1 MTTVPVTDL
10 GLRVPT
16 VNETGGTPPVNGQDF
31 MGKFRSAIE
40 SQASALN
47 IEQAQPQDTT
57 QTRTSTQTDE
67 APKEVDRTP
76 KASPDRESVKS
87 NVEKQPTKT
96 GKDEVTAEDA
106 EKEAETISPET
117 VEVIE
122 EAVEQIVNEIAQMLD
137 LTPEEVQSVI
147 DDMGLTTADLLDP
160 VNMTG
165 LVTKLS
171 GNQDAVALLTDDSL
185 YQTLGTLQEF
195 VTDTREDLMDKLDL
209 SQEALNEVLIRTE
222 EPVQQPSEADMD
234 PIPAEPIPA
243 EVKPAV
249 ENPLEGMKDYKMT
262 TTVDGETVTMDVRV
276 DDTTGAQTVTDVTR
290 SDPQQSE
297 QQRQPSEQNFG
308 QETKREDSPEVPLF
322 TQTTTQLNTENIQD
336 FTAMTEEV
344 TGFRTEAA
352 DIAEQIMESMRANIR
367 ADVTELEMNLHPA
380 SLGNVRV
387 NLQAQNGQITAQFL
401 AQNETVRA
409 AIESQVVQLRESL
422 EAQGIKI
429 EQVEVAVASQGFDRN
444 RDNSQGQGGSAD
456 NGQQPGGR
464 IGRAGRIRRIDLN
477 AMEGEEMEDL
487 DDADRIAAEMMASEG
502 NTVDYTV

>member
-16 VNETGGTPPVNGQDF
+16 VNEAGGTPPVNGQDF

-47 IEQAQPQDTT
+47 IEQAQPQDVT
-57 QTRTSTQTDE
+57 QTRTSSQTNED
-67 APKEVDRTP
+67 PKEVDRTP

-106 EKEAETISPET
+106 EKAAETISPET
-117 VEVIE
+117 KEVID
-122 EAVEQIVNEIAQMLD
+122 EAIEQIVNEIAGMLD

-160 VNMTG
+160 ANMTG
-165 LVTKLS
+165 LVTNLS
-171 GNQDAVALLTDDSL
+171 GNQDAVALLTDADL

-195 VTDTREDLMDKLDL
+195 VTETRDDLMDKLDL

-222 EPVQQPSEADMD
+222 EPVQQLGEADTN
-234 PIPAEPIPA
+234 PVPADGIPA
-243 EVKPAV
+243 EVRPAT

-290 SDPQQSE
+290 SESQQSE
-297 QQRQPSEQNFG
+297 QRQPSDQNSG
-308 QETKREDSPEVPLF
+308 REMKREDSPEAPLF
-322 TQTTTQLNTENIQD
+322 TQTSQLNTDNIQD

-344 TGFRTEAA
+344 TGFRTEAS

-444 RDNSQGQGGSAD
+444 RDNSQGQGGSGED
-456 NGQQPGGR
+456 GQHPGGR
-464 IGRAGRIRRIDLN
+464 VGRTGRIRRIDLN
-477 AMEGEEMEDL
+477 AMDGEELEDL
-487 DDADRIAAEMMASEG
+487 DDADRIAAEMMANEG

>member
-16 VNETGGTPPVNGQDF
+16 VNEAGGTPPVNGQDF
-31 MGKFRSAIE
+31 VGKFKSAIE

-47 IEQAQPQDTT
+47 IEQAQPQD
-57 QTRTSTQTDE
+57 QSQLRTSTQTNE
-67 APKEVDRTP
+67 APKEVDRAP
-76 KASPDRESVKS
+76 KTSPDRESIKS
-87 NVEKQPTKT
+87 NVEKQPTKA

-106 EKEAETISPET
+106 EKAAEIITPET
-117 VEVIE
+117 MEVID
-122 EAVEQIVNEIAQMLD
+122 EAVEQIVNEIAEMLD

-147 DDMGLTTADLLDP
+147 DDMGLTSADLLDP
-160 VNMTG
+160 ANMTK
-165 LVTKLS
+165 LVTNLS
-171 GNQDAVALLTDDSL
+171 GNQDAVALLTDADL

-195 VTDTREDLMDKLDL
+195 VTETREDLMDKLDL
-209 SQEALNEVLIRTE
+209 SQEALNEVLVRTE
-222 EPVQQPSEADMD
+222 EPVQQPDVADTN
-234 PIPAEPIPA
+234 PIPA
-243 EVKPAV
+243 EVIPAEIKAAT

-276 DDTTGAQTVTDVTR
+276 DDTTGAQTVTNVTE

-297 QQRQPSEQNFG
+297 QRQPSEHNNSG
-308 QETKREDSPEVPLF
+308 RELKREDSPEAPLF

-336 FTAMTEEV
+336 FTGMTEEV
-344 TGFRTEAA
+344 TGFRTEAS

-367 ADVTELEMNLHPA
+367 ENVTELEMNLHPA

-444 RDNSQGQGGSAD
+444 RDNSQGQGGSGE
-456 NGQQPGGR
+456 NSQQSGGR
-464 IGRAGRIRRIDLN
+464 VGRAGRIRRIDLN
-477 AMEGEEMEDL
+477 AMDGEEMEDL